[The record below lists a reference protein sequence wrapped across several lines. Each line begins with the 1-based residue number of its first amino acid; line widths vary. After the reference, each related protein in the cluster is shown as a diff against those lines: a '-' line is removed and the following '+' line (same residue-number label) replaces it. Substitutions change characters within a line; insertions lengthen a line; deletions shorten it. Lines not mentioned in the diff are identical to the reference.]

1 MRSAAQRGN
10 IREIKSRPCAVRRV
24 GPLPRLTAGEG
35 LISLNQFP
43 SSAANRRSVNLRLG
57 SDGSETLASSRAPA
71 ATKVASCKEALPLP
85 LASPAS
91 AGLPQPPSR
100 TAVGTSDRAHRFG
113 CVTRPPFVIPLGKRG
128 GVKKRSNALPHVGP
142 LLFRHARAV
151 AKFPN
156 YRRHNSTPDADVP
169 STWKPNALKTRTS
182 ASLARLLLI
191 FLHWDRSPPI

>member
-1 MRSAAQRGN
+1 MR
-10 IREIKSRPCAVRRV
+10 RPSCGA
-24 GPLPRLTAGEG
+24 LPRLTAGEG

-91 AGLPQPPSR
+91 AGLPQPPSK
-100 TAVGTSDRAHRFG
+100 TAVGTCDRAHRFRSA
-113 CVTRPPFVIPLGKRG
+113 TRPPLVIPLGKRG
-128 GVKKRSNALPHVGP
+128 GVKQRSNPLPHVGP
-142 LLFRHARAV
+142 LLFRQARAV
-151 AKFPN
+151 AKSPN
-156 YRRHNSTPDADVP
+156 YRRCVSARDANVSP
-169 STWKPNALKTRTS
+169 TWKPNALKTCTS
-182 ASLARLLLI
+182 ASLARLLPI